1 MRIGRRLAALTALGL
16 GLVVATAPA
25 AQAAY
30 YNTYS
35 DIASTPDSNGITAT
49 QGFAAGATYLYS
61 IKTSGDESRSLI
73 YRVNKDTGAK
83 SIMKNGTS
91 GGSYNTWL
99 GHANDMTIVDID
111 GAHHFFVVTLNDSGA
126 QLVKV
131 RYDGDTY
138 YKEGTYAVTI
148 DGARKGVSGISRVS
162 TSSTAISF
170 FFKSG
175 RSVYRGS
182 LPLRADSGT
191 IALTE
196 AFDLKVTGA
205 LVNGSTVSD
214 IGDFANQGFFYDTA
228 KDLVYYPLTKDNRS
242 IVLVYR
248 GVTPSTSG
256 TLTSATDLSF
266 RITSSMYSDKFEI
279 ESVGTSG
286 GRLFFNTNRSGPS
299 TGANDGVHAFKGY
312 AA

>member
-35 DIASTPDSNGITAT
+35 DIASTPDKDGMTAA

-111 GAHHFFVVTLNDSGA
+111 GKHHFFVVTLSSTGA

-138 YKEGTYAVTI
+138 YKEGTYAVTL

-170 FFKSG
+170 LFKSD
-175 RSVYRGS
+175 RHVYRGS
-182 LPLRADSGT
+182 LPLRANSGT
-191 IALTE
+191 IALSK
-196 AFDLKVTGA
+196 AFDLKVAGA
-205 LVNGSTVSD
+205 LVDGSTVSD
-214 IGDFANQGFFYDTA
+214 LDTFANQGFFYDAA
-228 KDLVYYPLTKDNRS
+228 KQVVYYPLTKDNRS

-248 GVTPSTSG
+248 GVTSSTSG
-256 TLTSATDLSF
+256 EITSATDLSF
-266 RITSSMYSDKFEI
+266 RITSDMYKTKFEI

-286 GRLFFNTNRSGPS
+286 GKLYFNTNRSGS
-299 TGANDGVHAFKGY
+299 ETGPNDGVHAFKNY
-312 AA
+312 TA